1 MAGDKSRGYEALAQ
15 RFITSRSPTIGAASV
30 RDWSRALPRGASV
43 LDLGCGS
50 GIPVSAVLTAEGF
63 EVYAVDASA
72 TLIETYRRRFPAAHV
87 ECGAAEDSTF
97 FDRRFDG
104 IVAWGLMFLLPADIQ
119 RDVIGKAAR
128 ALAPGGRF
136 LFTSGAVADV
146 WHDAMTGGESI
157 SLGAEEYRTILRD
170 AGLTVE
176 DEMSDEGENYYYSA
190 RNE

>member
-15 RFITSRSPTIGAASV
+15 RFISTRSPTIGAASV
-30 RDWSRALPRGASV
+30 RDWSRKLPRGASV
-43 LDLGCGS
+43 LDLGCGF
-50 GIPVSAVLTAEGF
+50 GMPVSAVLTDEGF
-63 EVYAVDASA
+63 EVYAVDASP
-72 TLIETYRRRFPAAHV
+72 TLIEAYRQRFPGARV
-87 ECGAAEDSTF
+87 ECAAAEDSTC

-128 ALAPGGRF
+128 ALAPGGKL
-136 LFTSGAVADV
+136 LFTSGAEADI
-146 WHDAMTGGESI
+146 WHDAMTGRESI
-157 SLGAEEYRTILRD
+157 SLGAEEYRTILRN

-190 RNE
+190 RKE